1 MELDELQRRIM
12 HIQELEKLESMSPK
26 SYNPS
31 EGMSPEEMRRYIQFL
46 FEQLQQKDAQHK
58 ELLEQMAE
66 IRNELKSTSSELKRS
81 NSEQKRLNALVL
93 SLTTQLNEAL
103 HNLQELQREN
113 EDLKASARVS
123 KKHRFGSPSQKG
135 ITNRKEVS
143 GRDDNK
149 DDFDGTAGRLHLNS

>member
-1 MELDELQRRIM
+1 
-12 HIQELEKLESMSPK
+12 MSPK
-26 SYNPS
+26 
-31 EGMSPEEMRRYIQFL
+31 EMSRYIQFL

-93 SLTTQLNEAL
+93 SLTTQLHESQQSNAEQSRIIA
-103 HNLQELQREN
+103 
-113 EDLKASARVS
+113 DLESSLRVS

-135 ITNRKEVS
+135 ISDWIPRIM
-143 GRDDNK
+143 
-149 DDFDGTAGRLHLNS
+149 